1 MNTAFEALNEPATR
15 TRPATA
21 PARDY
26 TPPPAPETFPD
37 VQHVLEPVIAAAFQ
51 TLIKKDLAK
60 LAPELGDIVRLAE
73 REAGILEAAGQFT
86 LEAANSDH
94 AAEIAGLRATLDIE
108 RLKAVGTIEDRR
120 KNYQAQAAGL
130 RDEAEKVRREAA
142 PLIKNVTARLIRR
155 LCEMAEQ
162 AGQDEAEVLKRW
174 CIPDCYPS
182 NARPHFIRA
191 TQELGEFVAAND
203 IGIFHGTICSWLKR
217 FL

>member
-15 TRPATA
+15 TRRATA

-26 TPPPAPETFPD
+26 TPTPAPETFPD
-37 VQHVLEPVIAAAFQ
+37 VQHGLEPVNAAAFQ
-51 TLIKKDLAK
+51 PLIKKDLAK
-60 LAPELGDIVRLAE
+60 LAPELGEIVRLAE
-73 REAGILEAAGQFT
+73 REAGILEAAGQFSP
-86 LEAANSDH
+86 EAANADH
-94 AAEIAGLRATLDIE
+94 ASEIAGLRATLDIE
-108 RLKAVGTIEDRR
+108 RLKVVGTIEDRR

-130 RDEAEKVRREAA
+130 RDEAMKVRREAA
-142 PLIKNVTARLIRR
+142 PLIKSVTARLIRR
-155 LCEMAEQ
+155 LCEMGEQ

-174 CIPDCYPS
+174 AIPDSYRS

-203 IGIFHGTICSWLKR
+203 RGIFHGTICSWLKR